1 MAAIAGATQPPATS
15 TASAAIGQCGGA
27 VAWAQ
32 ARNHVGETI
41 RVRGPVR
48 SARYASRSRGK
59 PTFLNIGRAY
69 PDRSRVQAVI
79 WGQDRGNWPQP
90 PETKYAGKTITV
102 RGKVVLYQGVAEI
115 TVATPRQISVC
126 R

>member
-1 MAAIAGATQPPATS
+1 MAAIAGATQQPATS
-15 TASAAIGQCGGA
+15 PASAVVGHCSGAI
-27 VAWAQ
+27 AWTQ
-32 ARNHVGETI
+32 ARSHVGETI

-48 SARYASRSRGK
+48 STHYASRSRGR

-79 WGQDRGNWPQP
+79 FGQDRGKWPQP
-90 PETKYAGKTITV
+90 PETKYAGKTIAV
-102 RGKVVLYQGVAEI
+102 RGKVVLYQGIPEI
-115 TVATPRQISVC
+115 AVATPRQISVC

>member
-1 MAAIAGATQPPATS
+1 MAAIGGATQQPATT
-15 TASAAIGQCGGA
+15 TASTVVGQCSGA
-27 VAWAQ
+27 VSWAQ
-32 ARNHVGETI
+32 ARGHIGETI
-41 RVRGPVR
+41 RLRGPVR
-48 SARYASRSRGK
+48 SAKYASRSQGR

-79 WGQDRGNWPQP
+79 WGQDRGKWLQP

-102 RGKVVLYQGVAEI
+102 RGKVVLYQGVAEVS
-115 TVATPRQISVC
+115 VATPRQISVC